1 MRAAPLWSLALV
13 GFAFAQSAPLP
24 VQQIDLAARL
34 SAGTLRV
41 VNRQATTLPGKS
53 GAVHLSERADVGI
66 AWVDGTDFSE
76 GTIELDVRGK
86 DVLQQSFLG
95 VAFHGKNDTTYESV
109 YIRPFN
115 FRATDATRHDHAVQY
130 MTVPEFDWPRLRQ
143 EFPEEFENPVNATL
157 SPTDWVPLRI
167 TVRGPRVQIF
177 VGLVANVTLEARKL
191 GKLDRGLVGLWVG
204 NNSDGDFANLRI
216 TPAN

>member
-1 MRAAPLWSLALV
+1 M
-13 GFAFAQSAPLP
+13 
-24 VQQIDLAARL
+24 
-34 SAGTLRV
+34 
-41 VNRQATTLPGKS
+41 LPGKS

-109 YIRPFN
+109 YVRPFN
-115 FRATDATRHDHAVQY
+115 FRATDPTRHDHAVQY
-130 MTVPEFDWPRLRQ
+130 MTLPEFDWPRLRQ
-143 EFPEEFENPVNATL
+143 EFPEEFENPVNSTL
-157 SPTDWVPLRI
+157 SPTDWLPLRV
-167 TVRGPRVQIF
+167 TVRGLKVQVF

-191 GKLDRGLVGLWVG
+191 GTLDRGLVGLWVG
-204 NNSDGDFANLRI
+204 NNSDGDFSNLRI

>member
-1 MRAAPLWSLALV
+1 M

-24 VQQIDLAARL
+24 AQQIDLAARL
-34 SAGTLRV
+34 SAGKLRV

-76 GTIELDVRGK
+76 GTIEVDVRGK

-109 YIRPFN
+109 YVRPFN
-115 FRATDATRHDHAVQY
+115 FRATDPTRHDHAVQY

-143 EFPEEFENPVNATL
+143 EFPEEFENPVNGTL

>member
-1 MRAAPLWSLALV
+1 VRATPLWSLALV

-24 VQQIDLAARL
+24 GQQIDLAARL
-34 SAGTLRV
+34 SAGKLRV

-115 FRATDATRHDHAVQY
+115 FRATDPTRHDHAVQY